1 MNVGTVNNPMG
12 VICQDLVGHEV
23 PYILA
28 NTNPS
33 SMKFFASGWES
44 SLINQVVHQ
53 FIEREV

>member
-1 MNVGTVNNPMG
+1 MNVGTVNNPTG

-33 SMKFFASGWES
+33 SAKFLAFGWES
-44 SLINQVVHQ
+44 SLINQVVHRFVEQ
-53 FIEREV
+53 EV